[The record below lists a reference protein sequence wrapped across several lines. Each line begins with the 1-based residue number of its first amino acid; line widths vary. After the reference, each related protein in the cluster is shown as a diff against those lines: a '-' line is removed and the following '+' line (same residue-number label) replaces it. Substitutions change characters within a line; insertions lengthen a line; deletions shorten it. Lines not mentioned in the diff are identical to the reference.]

1 MRSFFAPLFAASVL
15 AFAIT
20 GCGAPAD
27 EAGDTSA
34 TAEELTSFGQSI
46 VGTFDRIDGSGAP
59 NQLNLAANATYTSTN
74 IIKCITTPCLPV
86 VTHGTW
92 STTGSGSYARLRLA
106 PSNAPAV
113 TYAASVSSA
122 GVLKLTTT
130 VGTAVVSHFARPA
143 ICGGIAAI
151 KCADSTKTCVIN
163 QTGVSDPAGVCR
175 SQGDIGTF
183 CGGIGGL
190 KCWTGLTC
198 TITETGHTDL
208 GGTCTL

>member
-46 VGTFDRIDGSGAP
+46 VGTFDRVDGSGAP

-74 IIKCITTPCLPV
+74 VIKCITTPCLPV
-86 VTHGTW
+86 VSHGTW
-92 STTGSGSYARLRLA
+92 STSGSGSSTKLRLA
-106 PSNAPAV
+106 PSNAAAV
-113 TYAASVSSA
+113 SYYASVSSA

-130 VGTAVVSHFARPA
+130 VGSAVVSHFARPA

-151 KCADSTKTCVIN
+151 KCADSTQTCVIN
-163 QTGVSDPAGVCR
+163 QTGVSDAAGVCR
-175 SQGDIGTF
+175 TRGDIGTF